1 MLAFLSW
8 YLAVSFLGWL
18 TFPLAYRLFPAL
30 ADRGYSLS
38 RALGLLLWG
47 YIFWL
52 LASLGIAPNN
62 LGGLILALL
71 ILAGLSAWAFWRT
84 SRDQQTFDNQPSLVT
99 RHPPLDTRHPPLVT
113 RHPSLVTWLKSNLRL
128 IFTLEFLF
136 LLAFA
141 FLAIVRAANPE
152 IVGTEKPME
161 LAFINAILRSP
172 SFPPSDPWLSGYA
185 ISYYYFGY
193 VMTAM
198 LARLTGVLG
207 SVAFNLMLA
216 LLFALSAVGAYG
228 ILYNLLAGRSTFHA
242 SRITDHV
249 QPQTS
254 LVTRHPSPVT
264 PFLGPLFLLLVSN
277 LEGFLEIL
285 HQRGLFWPSNPQL
298 AARNF
303 WTWLGIKDLSMPPAQ
318 PLSWIPDRYLWWW
331 RASRVLQDY
340 DLAGVWREIIDEFP
354 FFSYLL
360 GDLHPHVLAMPFG
373 LLAVAAALN
382 LFLGGWRGETNL
394 FGLRLPI
401 SRSGFFVT
409 AVILG
414 GLAFLNTWDILAY
427 TALVLGAYV
436 LARVSEHGWSWQ
448 RLEDFFALGLPLGVL
463 AILLYLP
470 FYTSFSSQ
478 AGGILPNL
486 VYPTRGLHL
495 WVMFGALLLPIF
507 ALLFYFW
514 RGERRPANW
523 LWGIGLALGLVFFLW
538 LFSWAM
544 GWFAELRLP
553 DFAISFLQSQGTITV
568 RDFFLSANH
577 KRLTHIGSLLT
588 LLALLAATLAFLAKS
603 NAQRSTT
610 DDQSSLVTHH
620 SSLENHQSSI
630 ANRKSPALPA
640 PVPQAQVSAAEGSIE
655 NRQSS
660 SSFIFHPSSFSPHPS
675 SFILLLILLASL
687 LVLAP
692 EFVYLRD
699 QFGWRMNTIF
709 KFYYQAWSLWSLAA
723 AFGVALLLTDLR
735 RLWNGLYSIGLALLL
750 FAALTYP
757 TLSLLTKTND
767 FHPPFGWTLDGA
779 AHLDRE
785 YPADTEAIRWLQTAP
800 YGVIVEATA
809 PDASY
814 SDYAHISTYTGLPT
828 VLGWPMHEGQWRGG
842 YTEQGTR
849 MDDIQRLY
857 ETSDWNTAQ
866 AILSQYQVRYVYVGA
881 LERVAYRVSEAKFQR
896 FLQPVYQNGNV
907 TIYEVP

>member
-8 YLAVSFLGWL
+8 YLAVSFLGLL
-18 TFPLAYRLFPAL
+18 TFPLTYRLFPGL

-52 LASLGIAPNN
+52 LASLGIVPNN

-71 ILAGLSAWAFWRT
+71 ILAALSGWSFWATIADHRSSYVACHT
-84 SRDQQTFDNQPSLVT
+84 SNVTCHSPALNVAEGSLVT
-99 RHPPLDTRHPPLVT
+99 HH
-113 RHPSLVTWLKSNLRL
+113 SSFITWLKSNLRL
-128 IFTLEFLF
+128 IFTTEALF
-136 LLAFA
+136 LLSFA
-141 FLAIVRAANPE
+141 FLAAIRAANPE

-228 ILYNLLAGRSTFHA
+228 LLYNLLAERFTFHVSRITHHA
-242 SRITDHV
+242 SRSTSHV
-249 QPQTS
+249 TGNAP
-254 LVTRHPSPVT
+254 LGLPL
-264 PFLGPLFLLLVSN
+264 LGPLFLLLVSN
-277 LEGFLEIL
+277 LEGFLEVL
-285 HQRGLFWPSNPQL
+285 HQRGIFWPSDPQL
-298 AARNF
+298 ATRNF
-303 WTWLGIKDLSMPPAQ
+303 WTWLGIKDLSLPPAQ

-340 DLAGVWREIIDEFP
+340 DLAGVWHEIIDEFP

-382 LFLGGWRGETNL
+382 LFLGGWRGETKF
-394 FGLRLPI
+394 FGLRLPSRTGVLAARTVSI
-401 SRSGFFVT
+401 SRSGFLVT
-409 AVILG
+409 AIILG

-436 LARVSEHGWSWQ
+436 LTRVAECGWSWQ

-463 AILLYLP
+463 ALLLYLP
-470 FYTSFSSQ
+470 FYVSFSSQ

-486 VYPTRGLHL
+486 VYPTRGAYL

-514 RGERRPANW
+514 RGEKRPANW
-523 LWGIGLALGLVFFLW
+523 ILGLGLALGLGFFLW

-544 GWFAELRLP
+544 GWYAELRLP
-553 DFAISFLQSQGTITV
+553 DFAASFLQSQGAISAQG
-568 RDFFLSANH
+568 FFASATH
-577 KRLTHIGSLLT
+577 KRFTYIGGLLT
-588 LLALLAATLAFLAKS
+588 LLALIASAIAFLSK
-603 NAQRSTT
+603 
-610 DDQSSLVTHH
+610 
-620 SSLENHQSSI
+620 
-630 ANRKSPALPA
+630 
-640 PVPQAQVSAAEGSIE
+640 AEGGRMKDEEKDSPL
-655 NRQSS
+655 
-660 SSFIFHPSSFSPHPS
+660 SSFIPHPS
-675 SFILLLILLASL
+675 SFILLLTLLGAL

-723 AFGVALLLTDLR
+723 AFSAALMLTKLR
-735 RLWNGLYSIGLALLL
+735 RLWNGLYSIGLVLLL
-750 FAALTYP
+750 SVALTYP

-767 FHPPFGWTLDGA
+767 FHPAFGWTLDGA
-779 AHLDRE
+779 AHLDRD
-785 YPADTEAIRWLQTAP
+785 YPADAEAIRWLQTAP
-800 YGVIVEATA
+800 DGIIIEAVG
-809 PDASY
+809 DSY
-814 SDYAHISTYTGLPT
+814 SPEGHGRISTYTGLPT
-828 VLGWPMHEGQWRGG
+828 VIGWLGHEAQWRGTYEG
-842 YTEQGTR
+842 LEPR
-849 MDDIQRLY
+849 KNDIELLY
-857 ETSDWNTAQ
+857 QTNSWEEAHT
-866 AILSQYQVRYVYVGA
+866 ILERYNVRYVIVGM
-881 LERVAYRVSEAKFQR
+881 LERSTYRVNELKFQR
-896 FLQPVYQNGNV
+896 HLPTVFQSGEVIV
-907 TIYEVP
+907 YEVP

>member
-1 MLAFLSW
+1 MLSFFSW
-8 YLAVSFLGWL
+8 YLATSFLGLL

-62 LGGLILALL
+62 LSGLILALL
-71 ILAGLSAWAFWRT
+71 ILAGLSGWALWKTIVNRQ
-84 SRDQQTFDNQPSLVT
+84 SSIGNRKSSI
-99 RHPPLDTRHPPLVT
+99 LD
-113 RHPSLVTWLKSNLRL
+113 WLRSNLRT
-128 IFTLEFLF
+128 IFILEFLF

-141 FLAIVRAANPE
+141 VWAAVRAANPE
-152 IVGTEKPME
+152 ISATEKTME

-172 SFPPSDPWLSGYA
+172 TFPPRDPWLSGYA

-198 LARLTGVLG
+198 LAKLTGVLG

-228 ILYNLLAGRSTFHA
+228 LLYNLLA
-242 SRITDHV
+242 SRR
-249 QPQTS
+249 TS
-254 LVTRHPSPVT
+254 QAARHT
-264 PFLGPLFLLLVSN
+264 PLGLPLLGPLFLLLVSN
-277 LEGFLEIL
+277 LEGFLEVL
-285 HQRGLFWPSNPQL
+285 HQRGIFWPSAQPSTF
-298 AARNF
+298 NF
-303 WTWLGIKDLSMPPAQ
+303 WTWLDIKDLSLPPAQ
-318 PLSWIPDRYLWWW
+318 PLGWIPDRYLWWW

-360 GDLHPHVLAMPFG
+360 GDLHPHVLAMPFD
-373 LLAVAAALN
+373 LLAIAAALN

-394 FGLRLPI
+394 LGLRLPSRTGVLAARLHLRKCRRTVSI

-409 AVILG
+409 AIILG

-436 LARVSEHGWSWQ
+436 LARVHERGWSWE
-448 RLEDFFALGLPLGVL
+448 RLEDLFALGLPLGVL
-463 AILLYLP
+463 VLLLYLP
-470 FYTSFSSQ
+470 FYVSFSSQ

-486 VYPTRGLHL
+486 IYPTRGAHL
-495 WVMFGALLLPIF
+495 WVMFGALLLPIL

-514 RGERRPANW
+514 RGEKNSTNW
-523 LWGIGLALGLVFFLW
+523 RLGIGLAFGLFIFLW
-538 LFSWAM
+538 LIAWAGGLIAYFTAPTLVAALGAPDIATFFREATLRRFLYAG
-544 GWFAELRLP
+544 GW
-553 DFAISFLQSQGTITV
+553 
-568 RDFFLSANH
+568 
-577 KRLTHIGSLLT
+577 LT
-588 LLALLAATLAFLAKS
+588 LLAWLAFALALLGSRVKVEKLGS
-603 NAQRSTT
+603 DSTNL
-610 DDQSSLVTHH
+610 Q
-620 SSLENHQSSI
+620 
-630 ANRKSPALPA
+630 
-640 PVPQAQVSAAEGSIE
+640 
-655 NRQSS
+655 
-660 SSFIFHPSSFSPHPS
+660 PSTFKPS
-675 SFILLLILLASL
+675 DFILLLILLGAL

-723 AFGVALLLTDLR
+723 AFGAALMLTNLR
-735 RLWNGLYSIGLALLL
+735 RLWNWLYSIGLVLLL

-785 YPADTEAIRWLQTAP
+785 YSQDADAIRWLQTAP
-800 YGVIVEATA
+800 YGVIVEATT
-809 PDASY
+809 PTASY

-842 YTEQGTR
+842 YDEQGTR

-857 ETSDWNTAQ
+857 ETNDWNTAQ
-866 AILSQYQVRYVYVGA
+866 AILSQYQVRYVYVGT
-881 LERVAYRVSEAKFQR
+881 LERVAYRLNETKFQR
-896 FLQPVYQNGNV
+896 FLHPVYQKGNV